1 MSKFAV
7 KGIIAAV
14 LAVATSAAMT
24 AQDTATLSV
33 SARIQG
39 GCTLVTSGAMAFGDL
54 NMASTGPESKVVN
67 ATYRCA
73 SGVIVTSFT
82 VGGDGD
88 GSYTD
93 AMTSTTTGVTDTI
106 PYTITWSVPASYTGT
121 GFTAAGQTVALTGT
135 IQNADYITKAPGS
148 YTDSVVLAVNY

>member
-7 KGIIAAV
+7 KGIIAAAMA
-14 LAVATSAAMT
+14 LAASAAMT
-24 AQDTATLSV
+24 GQDTATLAV

-73 SGVIVTSFT
+73 SGVVVTSFT
-82 VGGDGD
+82 VGGVASGP
-88 GSYTD
+88 YND
-93 AMTSTTTGVTDTI
+93 AMTSGTTTDTI
-106 PYTITWSVPASYTGT
+106 PYSITWTAPSSYTGT

-135 IQNADYITKAPGS
+135 IANSDYITKAPGS
-148 YTDSVVLAVNY
+148 YADSVVLAVNY